1 MLVLDGALNELVK
14 IMECRK
20 EMGQTVVPIF
30 YHVDPSDVRKQM
42 GSFGEAFSRGKLAS
56 YRWWRRSSANLWIL
70 AMAMREAAPLISKK
84 GGFQTGDNCY
94 RQCI

>member
-42 GSFGEAFSRGKLAS
+42 GSFGEAFSRYEML
-56 YRWWRRSSANLWIL
+56 
-70 AMAMREAAPLISKK
+70 
-84 GGFQTGDNCY
+84 
-94 RQCI
+94 